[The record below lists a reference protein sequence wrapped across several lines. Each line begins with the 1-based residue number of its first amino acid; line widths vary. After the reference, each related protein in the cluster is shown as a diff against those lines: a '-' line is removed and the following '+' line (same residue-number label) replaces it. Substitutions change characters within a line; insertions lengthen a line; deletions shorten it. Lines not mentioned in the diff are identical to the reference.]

1 MEEVS
6 NEALS
11 TAATALR
18 AGGVAVFPTDTVYG
32 LGIAV
37 LPEANPQALFRIKQR
52 AADKPVA
59 WLVGSVSDLDIYGED
74 IPEWARAAA
83 QAHWPGALTLIVKAS
98 ARVPVAFQSAAGT
111 IGLRMPAS
119 NVALSLIRAV
129 GVPLATTSAN
139 ISGQPAPVEDTQLDP
154 QVLSQVNAVVR
165 GVSCTGGQGM
175 ASTVIDCTG
184 QTPVVLRQGSIT
196 L

>member
-11 TAATALR
+11 AAAAALR

-32 LGIAV
+32 IGVAV
-37 LPEANPQALFRIKQR
+37 LPGTNPEALFRIKQR

-59 WLVGSVSDLDIYGED
+59 WLVGNVSDLDVYGQNV
-74 IPEWARAAA
+74 PQWARVAA

-98 ARVPVAFQSAAGT
+98 AQVPAAFQSATGT

-139 ISGQPAPVEDTQLDP
+139 ISGQPAPVEDAQLDSR
-154 QVLSQVNAVVR
+154 VLSLVNAVVR